1 VRREE
6 KEEEEKN
13 GIDGLIYPFSEGLCV
28 LSSDLFSRY
37 STLIHVQVYSN
48 DIILIHAYYQPMHQ

>member
-6 KEEEEKN
+6 KEEEN

-28 LSSDLFSRY
+28 LSSDLCY
-37 STLIHVQVYSN
+37 DTMIHLHVHSE
-48 DIILIHAYYQPMHQ
+48 